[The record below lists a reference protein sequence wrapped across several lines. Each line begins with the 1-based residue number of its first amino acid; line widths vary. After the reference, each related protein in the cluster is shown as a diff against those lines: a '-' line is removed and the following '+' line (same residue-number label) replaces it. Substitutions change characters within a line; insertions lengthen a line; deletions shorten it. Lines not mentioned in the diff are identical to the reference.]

1 MEQSEVIEY
10 SPKNHPID
18 SLWGKESLVIPS
30 GGDVYHAKDIGNDG
44 YFSSAIVITIII
56 LLVLSFRAIVNI
68 VPLIFKAI
76 FRSNNHAKI
85 EDKLSLI
92 NQRGVL
98 FIVSAICLPAAI
110 VLSGETF
117 LSEHFEIPSYLIL
130 ISALIMLALY
140 WVFKSAILRLCSW
153 ITRKKKSFSTI
164 GKIGYN
170 YFIALFFSA
179 IPLFLLSAI
188 PHFIPTQITV
198 NILII
203 LALTIYLL
211 YLVGVFKIII
221 SSRFSHFFYI
231 LYLCAAELLPLLFI
245 IKLIDGV

>member
-1 MEQSEVIEY
+1 MEQNEVIEY

-18 SLWGKESLVIPS
+18 SLWGKESLVIPP
-30 GGDVYHAKDIGNDG
+30 GDTYRTKDNDD
-44 YFSSAIVITIII
+44 YFSSAIVITVIIFLI
-56 LLVLSFRAIVNI
+56 LSFRAIGNI

-85 EDKLSLI
+85 EDKLFLI
-92 NQRGVL
+92 NQRGIL
-98 FIVSAICLPAAI
+98 FIISAVCLPALV
-110 VLSGETF
+110 VLFGGEF
-117 LSEHFEIPSYLIL
+117 LTERFGVPSYLIL
-130 ISALIMLALY
+130 ISALIILALY

-153 ITRKKKSFSTI
+153 ITREKKSFSTI

-170 YFIALFFSA
+170 YFIVLFFSA
-179 IPLFLLSAI
+179 IPLFLLSVI
-188 PHFIPTQITV
+188 PHFIPVQTTF
-198 NILII
+198 NLLII
-203 LALTIYLL
+203 LVLIIYVL
-211 YLVGVFKIII
+211 YLARVFKIII

>member
-1 MEQSEVIEY
+1 MEQNEVIEY

-18 SLWGKESLVIPS
+18 SLWGKESLVILP
-30 GGDVYHAKDIGNDG
+30 GDTYRAKDNDNDS
-44 YFSSAIVITIII
+44 YFSSAIVITVII
-56 LLVLSFRAIVNI
+56 LLILSFRAIVNI

-85 EDKLSLI
+85 EDKLFLI
-92 NQRGVL
+92 NQRGIL
-98 FIVSAICLPAAI
+98 FIVSAICLPASI
-110 VLSGETF
+110 VLSGGAF
-117 LSEHFEIPSYLIL
+117 LSEYFEAPPYLVL
-130 ISALIMLALY
+130 ISALIILVLY

-153 ITRKKKSFSTI
+153 ITRAKKSFSTI

-170 YFIALFFSA
+170 YFIVLFFSA

-188 PHFIPTQITV
+188 PHFIPAQTTI
-198 NILII
+198 NLLII
-203 LALTIYLL
+203 LALTIYVL
-211 YLVGVFKIII
+211 YLVRVFKIII